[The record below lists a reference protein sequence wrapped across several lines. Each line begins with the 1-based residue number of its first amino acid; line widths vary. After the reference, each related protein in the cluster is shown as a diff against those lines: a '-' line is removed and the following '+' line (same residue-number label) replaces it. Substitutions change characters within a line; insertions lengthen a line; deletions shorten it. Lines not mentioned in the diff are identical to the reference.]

1 MEQEQKKGGQALTPA
16 QIRKIQEIAAAIQYG
31 SITLVFQDG
40 VLVQIERNEK
50 IRIPK
55 P

>member
-16 QIRKIQEIAAAIQYG
+16 QTQKIRELAAAIQYG
-31 SITLVFQDG
+31 SIILVFQDG
-40 VLVQIERNEK
+40 ILMQIERNEK